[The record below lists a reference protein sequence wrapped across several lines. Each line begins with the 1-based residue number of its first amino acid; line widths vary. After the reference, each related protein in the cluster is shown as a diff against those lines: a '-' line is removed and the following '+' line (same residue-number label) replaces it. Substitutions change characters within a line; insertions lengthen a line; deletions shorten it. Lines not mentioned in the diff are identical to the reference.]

1 MVTQPFRFPGS
12 AGQTLSGRMEL
23 PGGRVRGWAIFAH
36 CFTCGKD
43 NRAAVRIARLL
54 AREGIGVLRFDFAGL
69 GEHLR
74 RAATELEVRELCELS
89 CTLNQ
94 FRRSREALAWRLG
107 DIDRTMAH

>member
-12 AGQTLSGRMEL
+12 AGKTLSGRMEL

-69 GEHLR
+69 GESEGDFADIAFHSTCTICR
-74 RAATELEVRELCELS
+74 RPRG
-89 CTLNQ
+89 
-94 FRRSREALAWRLG
+94 RSRTTARH
-107 DIDRTMAH
+107 RRC